1 MDPFI
6 GDSRSRSPS
15 PFHPIPRNNDWFEV
29 EAFACA
35 TCGRLESVIGSPDC
49 GRFVSRPSVSLDYAG
64 KECRH
69 RHLNNRLVGC
79 SILIITDLF
88 ETAIG
93 VHHITYH
100 RRTIIDL
107 LPQCYVVAYDLV
119 FMVSE
124 VDKVTMFH

>member
-1 MDPFI
+1 M
-6 GDSRSRSPS
+6 R
-15 PFHPIPRNNDWFEV
+15 H
-29 EAFACA
+29 
-35 TCGRLESVIGSPDC
+35 CGRLESVIGSPDC

-124 VDKVTMFH
+124 VDKVTNDVSLDIRTLSSVGTVLPYLSLLLPISSETD